1 MKVRP
6 HRIKLFKPHKLF
18 GSGVGNMNFIKRAG
32 ITLWARK
39 GRTVLLVITASVV
52 LMFVMAGLIIQNAAL
67 MSAKTATNSIG
78 STVTL
83 SQNRE
88 KMMQKM
94 QKKMSSSSA
103 SADEQPTFTQP
114 TTTIAKVKK
123 IAALSSVASYNI
135 STSASVNASGFNA
148 VSTSSASSQTGMGGP
163 FGNSSSNGSI
173 QINGVSTTAGSAN
186 FSDGTAKMISGRGIK
201 ASDENKNN
209 VVIESELAS
218 ANNLKIGDRI
228 KFANTS
234 DASKKTS
241 VKVVGIYNAKTTTNG
256 FSHQDPSNTIY
267 ASFTLSN
274 ELAGTEG
281 KVSNVT
287 YTMADSSKTKAFIKA
302 AKQILNDS
310 NMTLTSDA
318 ATYKTAAKQM
328 KDVANFAS
336 KIIWVVAIA
345 GALILGLIIL
355 LMTRERRHEIG
366 ILVALGETKVKVVA
380 QLFTE
385 LLIVLVVALGIATA
399 AGTAASGPISD
410 RLVSQQQSSQQFVMK
425 QGAPGGNMNKSDHQ
439 GNSAPATGKITDGAM
454 DQSTTKP
461 TTINTVLT
469 PMAVAELGGIAILIA
484 LLSVSGAGI
493 TILRLKPKK
502 ILQAD

>member
-1 MKVRP
+1 
-6 HRIKLFKPHKLF
+6 
-18 GSGVGNMNFIKRAG
+18 MNFIKRAG
-32 ITLWARK
+32 ITLWSRK

-83 SQNRE
+83 SQNRK

-103 SADEQPTFTQP
+103 TTDQQSTFTQAK
-114 TTTIAKVKK
+114 TTIAKVKK
-123 IAALSSVASYNI
+123 IAALSNVASYNI

-148 VSTSSASSQTGMGGP
+148 VSTSSASSMGGP
-163 FGNSSSNGSI
+163 FGSSSSNGSI
-173 QINGVSTTAGSAN
+173 QINGVSTSAGSAN
-186 FSDGTAKMISGRGIK
+186 FADGTAKVISGRGIK
-201 ASDENKNN
+201 ASDEDKNN

-218 ANNLKIGDRI
+218 ANNLKVGDRI

-241 VKVVGIYNAKTTTNG
+241 VKVVGIYNAKATTNV

-267 ASFTLSN
+267 ASYTLSN

-287 YTMADSSKTKAFIKA
+287 YTMADSSKTKSFTKA

-336 KIIWVVAIA
+336 KIVWVVAIA

-399 AGTAASGPISD
+399 AGTAASGPISEH
-410 RLVSQQQSSQQFVMK
+410 LVSQQQSSQQSAMK
-425 QGAPGGNMNKSDHQ
+425 QGAPGGNINKSDHP
-439 GNSAPATGKITDGAM
+439 GNDAPATGQITDGAM

>member
-103 SADEQPTFTQP
+103 DEQPTFTQP

-123 IAALSSVASYNI
+123 IAALSNVASYNI

-186 FSDGTAKMISGRGIK
+186 FSDGTAKMISGRGSRQAMKIK
-201 ASDENKNN
+201 
-209 VVIESELAS
+209 IM
-218 ANNLKIGDRI
+218 
-228 KFANTS
+228 
-234 DASKKTS
+234 
-241 VKVVGIYNAKTTTNG
+241 
-256 FSHQDPSNTIY
+256 
-267 ASFTLSN
+267 LS
-274 ELAGTEG
+274 
-281 KVSNVT
+281 
-287 YTMADSSKTKAFIKA
+287 
-302 AKQILNDS
+302 
-310 NMTLTSDA
+310 
-318 ATYKTAAKQM
+318 
-328 KDVANFAS
+328 
-336 KIIWVVAIA
+336 
-345 GALILGLIIL
+345 
-355 LMTRERRHEIG
+355 
-366 ILVALGETKVKVVA
+366 
-380 QLFTE
+380 
-385 LLIVLVVALGIATA
+385 
-399 AGTAASGPISD
+399 
-410 RLVSQQQSSQQFVMK
+410 SSQ
-425 QGAPGGNMNKSDHQ
+425 N
-439 GNSAPATGKITDGAM
+439 
-454 DQSTTKP
+454 
-461 TTINTVLT
+461 
-469 PMAVAELGGIAILIA
+469 
-484 LLSVSGAGI
+484 
-493 TILRLKPKK
+493 
-502 ILQAD
+502 

>member
-1 MKVRP
+1 
-6 HRIKLFKPHKLF
+6 
-18 GSGVGNMNFIKRAG
+18 MNFIKRAG
-32 ITLWARK
+32 ITLWSRK

-103 SADEQPTFTQP
+103 TTDQQPTFTQP

-123 IAALSSVASYNI
+123 IAALSNVASYNI

-186 FSDGTAKMISGRGIK
+186 FAAGTAKMISGRGIK

-218 ANNLKIGDRI
+218 ANNLKVGDRI

-256 FSHQDPSNTIY
+256 FSHQDPLNTIY
-267 ASFTLSN
+267 ASYTLSN

-287 YTMADSSKTKAFIKA
+287 YTMADSSKTKAFIKV
-302 AKQILNDS
+302 AKQILND
-310 NMTLTSDA
+310 
-318 ATYKTAAKQM
+318 
-328 KDVANFAS
+328 
-336 KIIWVVAIA
+336 
-345 GALILGLIIL
+345 
-355 LMTRERRHEIG
+355 
-366 ILVALGETKVKVVA
+366 
-380 QLFTE
+380 
-385 LLIVLVVALGIATA
+385 
-399 AGTAASGPISD
+399 
-410 RLVSQQQSSQQFVMK
+410 
-425 QGAPGGNMNKSDHQ
+425 
-439 GNSAPATGKITDGAM
+439 
-454 DQSTTKP
+454 
-461 TTINTVLT
+461 
-469 PMAVAELGGIAILIA
+469 
-484 LLSVSGAGI
+484 
-493 TILRLKPKK
+493 
-502 ILQAD
+502 

>member
-6 HRIKLFKPHKLF
+6 HRIKLLKPHKLF

-123 IAALSSVASYNI
+123 IAALSNVASYNI

-241 VKVVGIYNAKTTTNG
+241 VKVVGIYNAKATTNV

-267 ASFTLSN
+267 ASYTLSN

-281 KVSNVT
+281 KV
-287 YTMADSSKTKAFIKA
+287 
-302 AKQILNDS
+302 
-310 NMTLTSDA
+310 
-318 ATYKTAAKQM
+318 
-328 KDVANFAS
+328 
-336 KIIWVVAIA
+336 
-345 GALILGLIIL
+345 
-355 LMTRERRHEIG
+355 
-366 ILVALGETKVKVVA
+366 
-380 QLFTE
+380 
-385 LLIVLVVALGIATA
+385 
-399 AGTAASGPISD
+399 
-410 RLVSQQQSSQQFVMK
+410 
-425 QGAPGGNMNKSDHQ
+425 
-439 GNSAPATGKITDGAM
+439 
-454 DQSTTKP
+454 
-461 TTINTVLT
+461 
-469 PMAVAELGGIAILIA
+469 
-484 LLSVSGAGI
+484 
-493 TILRLKPKK
+493 
-502 ILQAD
+502 

>member
-1 MKVRP
+1 MTVRP

-18 GSGVGNMNFIKRAG
+18 GSGVIDMNFIKRAG
-32 ITLWARK
+32 ITLWSRK

-103 SADEQPTFTQP
+103 TTDQQPTFTQP

-123 IAALSSVASYNI
+123 IAALSNVASYNI

-186 FSDGTAKMISGRGIK
+186 FAAGTAKMISGRGIK

-218 ANNLKIGDRI
+218 ANNLKVGDRI

-267 ASFTLSN
+267 ASYTLSN

-287 YTMADSSKTKAFIKA
+287 YTMADSSKTKAFIKV
-302 AKQILNDS
+302 
-310 NMTLTSDA
+310 
-318 ATYKTAAKQM
+318 AKQM

-336 KIIWVVAIA
+336 KIVWVVAIA

-399 AGTAASGPISD
+399 AGTAVSGSISD
-410 RLVSQQQSSQQFVMK
+410 RLVSQQQNSQQSAMK
-425 QGAPGGNMNKSDHQ
+425 QGAPGGNTNKSDHQ
-439 GNSAPATGKITDGAM
+439 GNGAPATGKITDGAM

-493 TILRLKPKK
+493 TILRLKPKE